1 MSANNPRLVETRTIF
16 LRIGEIDTV
25 NERFFAEILVES
37 KWEEFKLAQ
46 EFDTKKQYNE
56 EKEIKNSNKYWNPKI
71 YIENALNDPKQ
82 TIHYKIAKEY
92 QRNKAFKNAEDT
104 ESAFKFWIYEYRK
117 IKGYFFEKLNLEYFP
132 LDVQDLSIVVTT
144 FKSNKEVILIQSKE
158 KLSLVGSNMTIDKH
172 IWFNFFNFGVLDF
185 LLELIIGTCIN
196 MLK

>member
-1 MSANNPRLVETRTIF
+1 MSVKKSPRLVETRVIF

-37 KWEEFKLAQ
+37 RWEEPKLKQ
-46 EFDTKKQYNE
+46 EFDTSKHFTE

-92 QRNKAFKNAEDT
+92 QKNKVFTNSEET
-104 ESAFKFWIYEYRK
+104 EPGLKFWIYEYRK
-117 IKGYFFEKLNLEYFP
+117 LKGYFFEKLNLEYFP

-144 FKSNKEVILIQSKE
+144 FKSNKEVILIQNKE

-172 IWFNFFNFGVLDF
+172 IWFIFF
-185 LLELIIGTCIN
+185 LIYN
-196 MLK
+196 YKLF